1 MKKILIMTLAAV
13 AAFSALAQT
22 RSKQA
27 SQAWVEMK
35 LAQLDAKLSSAL
47 DNAVQNITN
56 EQSLTEAA
64 ADFANFTLGEIS
76 AIQAATFYATSAP
89 TTFTYKVVS
98 VQGTDVP
105 TVGMTASGTHTVNI
119 NDEMFSNLGLS
130 PSGGGKSWYINE
142 NKLIEA
148 AWADHDGNQY
158 WNIYK
163 EFHSSNGTIYTD
175 GSDFVLVFKEY

>member
-1 MKKILIMTLAAV
+1 MKKILMVTLAAV

-35 LAQLDAKLSSAL
+35 LAQLDAKLSTAL

-105 TVGMTASGTHTVNI
+105 PIGATAQSAATVNI
-119 NDEMFSNLGLS
+119 
-130 PSGGGKSWYINE
+130 GGTMYSVLAIGDGGSQWYIS
-142 NKLIEA
+142 KGMIIRA
-148 AWADHDGNQY
+148 MPHDDGSGTEQWIY
-158 WNIYK
+158 YK
-163 EFHSSNGTIYTD
+163 EYQSSNGTTYTD
-175 GSDFVLVFKEY
+175 GSDFVIVFKEY

>member
-1 MKKILIMTLAAV
+1 MKKILMVTLAAV
-13 AAFSALAQT
+13 AAFTALAQT

-119 NDEMFSNLGLS
+119 NDEMFSSLGLS
-130 PSGGGKSWYINE
+130 SSGGGKSWYINE
-142 NKLIEA
+142 IRLIEV
-148 AWADHDGNQY
+148 AWIDDSEYPNWH
-158 WNIYK
+158 IYK
-163 EFHSSNGTIYTD
+163 EYQSSNGTTYTD
-175 GSDFVLVFKEY
+175 GSDFVIVFKEY

>member
-13 AAFSALAQT
+13 AAFSVVAQT

-35 LAQLDAKLSSAL
+35 LAQLDAKLSTAL

-64 ADFANFTLGEIS
+64 ADFADFTLGEIS

-105 TVGMTASGTHTVNI
+105 PLGATAQSTASVNVDGEI
-119 NDEMFSNLGLS
+119 LS
-130 PSGGGKSWYINE
+130 PLGGDWYIDSGKIVRATVE
-142 NKLIEA
+142 YDAVHGAIWSTIKSYYS
-148 AWADHDGNQY
+148 D
-158 WNIYK
+158 
-163 EFHSSNGTIYTD
+163 NGTTYTD
-175 GSDFVLVFKEY
+175 GSDFVIVFKEY